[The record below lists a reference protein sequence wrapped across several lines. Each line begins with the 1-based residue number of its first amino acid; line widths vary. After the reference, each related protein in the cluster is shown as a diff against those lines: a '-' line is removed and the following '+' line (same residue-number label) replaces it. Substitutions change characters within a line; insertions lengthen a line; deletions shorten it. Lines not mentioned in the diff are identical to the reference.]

1 MTKTADAASVSA
13 GTDIGFKVTV
23 ANTGAG
29 NATGVTLTDALP
41 GGNAGNPVHWTI
53 DSSFGDAA
61 SFAITGADGSQQLT
75 LAGQPVGL
83 AAGHS
88 LQVHVVAHTSST
100 SCATYDNTA
109 SATSTNDGPT
119 RPAPRPGPVPRYP
132 HRQDR

>member
-61 SFAITGADGSQQLT
+61 SFAITGTDGSR
-75 LAGQPVGL
+75 
-83 AAGHS
+83 S
-88 LQVHVVAHTSST
+88 
-100 SCATYDNTA
+100 
-109 SATSTNDGPT
+109 
-119 RPAPRPGPVPRYP
+119 
-132 HRQDR
+132 